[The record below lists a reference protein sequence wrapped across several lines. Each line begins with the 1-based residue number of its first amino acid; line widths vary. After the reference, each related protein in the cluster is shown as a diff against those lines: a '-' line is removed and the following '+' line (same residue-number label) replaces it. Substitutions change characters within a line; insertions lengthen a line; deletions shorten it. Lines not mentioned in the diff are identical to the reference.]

1 MQTLNAVIWFSLFI
15 IVMVLWMLFLT
26 QNWTTKIK
34 LPESSKKRGK
44 GSLWEGNT
52 LLTSMQT
59 MTTDSNTN

>member
-1 MQTLNAVIWFSLFI
+1 MQTLDTVIWFSLFI
-15 IVMVLWMLFLT
+15 IVIVLWMLCLT

-34 LPESSKKRGK
+34 LPASSKKRGK